1 MPKEDFLYYY
11 RISIKEVLDIETEKH
26 HLKMFNDR
34 IISRKCRH
42 CDELFLITKNF
53 KNEKRVCDVC
63 FKIVADIDKFGKMHI
78 IWVNNSKYRAYTILW
93 RNFTDEI
100 MKKEELV
107 DKYGYIDVNKYNGK
121 TTLV

>member
-26 HLKMFNDR
+26 GLKMFNDR
-34 IISRKCRH
+34 TIS
-42 CDELFLITKNF
+42 KNF
-53 KNEKRVCDVC
+53 KNEKHVCDVC
-63 FKIVADIDKFGKMHI
+63 FKLVTDIDKFGKMHI
-78 IWVNNSKYRAYTILW
+78 IWVNNSKYRAYTNLW

-100 MKKEELV
+100 MKKEKLV
-107 DKYGYIDVNKYNGK
+107 DKYGYIDVSKYNGK